1 MSARGHGS
9 RCSEGVCMCMSGGFN
24 KGSSQCQCKEHPVLS
39 IRKLGLRAQL
49 SGPQTSQALD
59 RPPCLSEGPSEL
71 LGALSVGVLG
81 SRGGRR
87 LLCAAVTILVL
98 GGTSASSQAV
108 FKTAT
113 RKRLIMK
120 TPNIEELSTFPGCS
134 RPRSPTWRGEGNHSN
149 DAPHTG
155 RLGDPSP
162 KITP

>member
-1 MSARGHGS
+1 MCVYVHVWRLQQGKQPVSVQRAPCAQHSETWAQGSAQRPTD
-9 RCSEGVCMCMSGGFN
+9 F
-24 KGSSQCQCKEHPVLS
+24 
-39 IRKLGLRAQL
+39 
-49 SGPQTSQALD
+49 TSTD